1 MVGTTKEARLLAAPL
16 LLSPLAICTLK
27 IVVVLSLY
35 AFCLRC
41 WWYRLSRVSQ
51 EKFIHA
57 VFICVFFMEPLV
69 LATLVTL
76 GAGLATGIGSLLAFT
91 RQKPSDKFLAFMLG
105 LSAGVMIYVSL
116 VEIFQK
122 AVKSLSEA
130 TGDAGEGYLW
140 ATVGF
145 FAGFVVIALID
156 RLFGHFHDRDDADTV
171 VATHSHTHGE
181 ENHHHD
187 DAHDVDVSGMMTELE
202 VVEEKERKSFM
213 RMGLFMALAIAIHNF
228 PEGLATFIATL
239 QEPALGLAFA
249 FAIAIHNIPEGI
261 AVSIPVYRATGSRLK
276 AFWYSFASGLAEP
289 VGALVGF
296 FLLSQF
302 INEYFFGVVFAG
314 VAGVMVYV
322 SLDEL
327 LPTAKRYDHHL
338 PIMGVFVGMAVMA
351 SSLVLFVL

>member
-1 MVGTTKEARLLAAPL
+1 MDP
-16 LLSPLAICTLK
+16 I
-27 IVVVLSLY
+27 I
-35 AFCLRC
+35 
-41 WWYRLSRVSQ
+41 
-51 EKFIHA
+51 
-57 VFICVFFMEPLV
+57 

-91 RQKPSDKFLAFMLG
+91 RQRPSDKFLAFMLG

-116 VEIFQK
+116 IEIFQK
-122 AVKSLSEA
+122 AVKSLTEA

-145 FAGFVVIALID
+145 FAGFVVIAIID
-156 RLFGHFHDRDDADTV
+156 KIFGHFHGDDNSTATSATGS
-171 VATHSHTHGE
+171 ATHEAHIHT
-181 ENHHHD
+181 HD
-187 DAHDVDVSGMMTELE
+187 DAHDVDVSGMITELDAT
-202 VVEEKERKSFM
+202 EEKTRKSFM
-213 RMGLFMALAIAIHNF
+213 RMGIFMALAIAIHNF

-239 QEPALGLAFA
+239 EDPALGLAFA

-276 AFWYSFASGLAEP
+276 AFWYSFGSGLAEP

-314 VAGVMVYV
+314 VAGIMVYV

-338 PIMGVFVGMAVMA
+338 PIMGVFVGMAIMA
-351 SSLVLFVL
+351 ASLVLFVV